1 MIKTKIFRTDFDL
14 ISGESADEKCNK
26 FIEENK
32 SITPIDFRFSN
43 SVSKNS
49 LIPTIC
55 ESILL
60 IYKESV
66 EE

>member
-32 SITPIDFRFSN
+32 SIVPIDFRFSN
-43 SVSKNS
+43 SVR
-49 LIPTIC
+49 IH
-55 ESILL
+55 
-60 IYKESV
+60 
-66 EE
+66 

>member
-1 MIKTKIFRTDFDL
+1 MIKTKIFRTDFSL
-14 ISGESADEKCNK
+14 IDGESADEKCNK

-32 SITPIDFRFSN
+32 NIIPVDFRFSN
-43 SVSKNS
+43 SISKNS

-60 IYKESV
+60 IYKEV

>member
-1 MIKTKIFRTDFDL
+1 MIKTKIFRTDFG
-14 ISGESADEKCNK
+14 ISSGESADKKCNK

-32 SITPIDFRFSN
+32 SIVPIDFRFSN

-60 IYKESV
+60 IYEESV

>member
-1 MIKTKIFRTDFDL
+1 MIKTKIFRTDF
-14 ISGESADEKCNK
+14 SFTNGESADEKCNK

-32 SITPIDFRFSN
+32 TITPIDFRFSN

-49 LIPTIC
+49 LTPMIC

>member
-1 MIKTKIFRTDFDL
+1 MVKTKIFRTDFDL

-32 SITPIDFRFSN
+32 NIIPVDFRFSN

-49 LIPTIC
+49 LIPMIC